1 MRALALAVA
10 LGIIGGGGVA
20 FARSNALSQN
30 NNIRDIEVAYP
41 WAPAT
46 DGSQLTNSAAFMN
59 LTDHGAAPDEL
70 ISASSPV
77 AQNVQLHVFDVENGV
92 YGMHRVNAIEVA
104 PGAVATVLRPGGAH
118 VMLEGLKQPLQVGE
132 TFPLSL
138 TFKHAGEIRV
148 EVRVVSPKSVIAGA
162 AWTDSLQSL
171 AVHGGLQ

>member
-10 LGIIGGGGVA
+10 VAIIGGGGVA
-20 FARSNALSQN
+20 FAQN
-30 NNIRDIEVAYP
+30 NKVGDIEVAYP

-46 DGSQLTNSAAFMN
+46 NGSQLTNSAAYMN
-59 LTDHGAAPDEL
+59 LTDHGAAPDTL

-92 YGMHRVNAIEVA
+92 YGMHRVNAIEVT

-118 VMLEGLKQPLQVGE
+118 VMLEGLKQPLQAGE

-138 TFKHAGEIRV
+138 TFKHAGEVRV
-148 EVRVVSPKSVIAGA
+148 EVRVVSPKSVIAGS